1 MIASG
6 LGREEETAGFGVV
19 IVGRCEAARARKRET
34 GDWRVDCDFWRERV
48 S

>member
-6 LGREEETAGFGVV
+6 LEREEETAGFGVV
-19 IVGRCEAARARKRET
+19 IVGRYEVARARKRE
-34 GDWRVDCDFWRERV
+34 RQVDCDFWRERV